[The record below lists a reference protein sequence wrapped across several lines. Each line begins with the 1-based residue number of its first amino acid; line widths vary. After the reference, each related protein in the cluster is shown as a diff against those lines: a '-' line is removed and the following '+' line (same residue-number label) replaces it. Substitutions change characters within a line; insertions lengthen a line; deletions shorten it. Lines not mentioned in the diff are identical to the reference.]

1 MSKEAIMEKAKQSI
15 VEADEDIAMEAL
27 AEAEAEGVDL
37 VELLSNGYSAGMK
50 ELGDLFG
57 MGEIFLPELI
67 FATEV
72 MKAVSAEIEGK
83 MDMSEVKSAGTLVI
97 GTVEGDVHDIG
108 KGIVASL
115 VKTNGVEVIDLGR
128 EVPAQNFVDAAIEH
142 NAEFVG
148 SSALLTTTMT
158 VQKDIEDALKEAG
171 IRDKVKTMV
180 CLLYTSQS
188 LPHIDF
194 VSSSIVCEEAPGE
207 LGSQYLYYTEMQNST
222 KPIIGGST
230 DAEGVP
236 RTFKL
241 LKAVLGSEEAV
252 RTKPYTIFDICVT
265 SPLKWSHIGARNIID
280 CVRMDIPINL
290 ISAQIAGATGP
301 ITLAGCI
308 LNHTVEILAG
318 LVLAQVVKPG
328 HPVSVSY
335 THLDVYKRQ
344 VYPRSSASFTR
355 YSSFLSLFP
364 PVPKFVR
371 SSRLRYRLIPSSF
384 EIVSSLVIGVGV
396 LRKCIFSWPNVMVKP
411 PR

>member
-1 MSKEAIMEKAKQSI
+1 MSKEAILEAAKQSI
-15 VEADEDIAMEAL
+15 VEADEDMAMEAL
-27 AEAEAEGVDL
+27 ANAEAEGMDF

-83 MDMSEVKSAGTLVI
+83 MDMSEVKSAGTLII

-180 CLLYTSQS
+180 GG
-188 LPHIDF
+188 
-194 VSSSIVCEEAPGE
+194 APV
-207 LGSQYLYYTEMQNST
+207 TNRW
-222 KPIIGGST
+222 
-230 DAEGVP
+230 AE
-236 RTFKL
+236 K
-241 LKAVLGSEEAV
+241 
-252 RTKPYTIFDICVT
+252 
-265 SPLKWSHIGARNIID
+265 IGADAYCEDASDTVNFLMNWIE
-280 CVRMDIPINL
+280 NL
-290 ISAQIAGATGP
+290 
-301 ITLAGCI
+301 
-308 LNHTVEILAG
+308 
-318 LVLAQVVKPG
+318 
-328 HPVSVSY
+328 
-335 THLDVYKRQ
+335 
-344 VYPRSSASFTR
+344 
-355 YSSFLSLFP
+355 
-364 PVPKFVR
+364 
-371 SSRLRYRLIPSSF
+371 
-384 EIVSSLVIGVGV
+384 
-396 LRKCIFSWPNVMVKP
+396 
-411 PR
+411 

>member
-83 MDMSEVKSAGTLVI
+83 MDMSDVKSAGTLVI

-180 CLLYTSQS
+180 GG
-188 LPHIDF
+188 
-194 VSSSIVCEEAPGE
+194 APV
-207 LGSQYLYYTEMQNST
+207 TNRW
-222 KPIIGGST
+222 
-230 DAEGVP
+230 AE
-236 RTFKL
+236 K
-241 LKAVLGSEEAV
+241 
-252 RTKPYTIFDICVT
+252 
-265 SPLKWSHIGARNIID
+265 IGADAYCEDASDTVNFI
-280 CVRMDIPINL
+280 MNW
-290 ISAQIAGATGP
+290 IAE
-301 ITLAGCI
+301 L
-308 LNHTVEILAG
+308 
-318 LVLAQVVKPG
+318 
-328 HPVSVSY
+328 
-335 THLDVYKRQ
+335 
-344 VYPRSSASFTR
+344 
-355 YSSFLSLFP
+355 
-364 PVPKFVR
+364 
-371 SSRLRYRLIPSSF
+371 
-384 EIVSSLVIGVGV
+384 
-396 LRKCIFSWPNVMVKP
+396 
-411 PR
+411 